1 MGRGWKKEAGG
12 GRGGGG
18 GHHAEG
24 KSGGAATCLGAGG
37 AGGADRAEG
46 KVGGA
51 DKCQA
56 QVDARGRPSQG
67 PMVALTP
74 PTELQRGVVALAATG
89 RRESSPRPTQ
99 IGRTGE
105 GWKEPLQIG
114 PNGGCRTALPDG
126 M

>member
-1 MGRGWKKEAGG
+1 MDVRVK
-12 GRGGGG
+12 
-18 GHHAEG
+18 
-24 KSGGAATCLGAGG
+24 
-37 AGGADRAEG
+37 
-46 KVGGA
+46 
-51 DKCQA
+51 
-56 QVDARGRPSQG
+56 G
-67 PMVALTP
+67 PWWRLP
-74 PTELQRGVVALAATG
+74 PQQSSREGVVALAATG